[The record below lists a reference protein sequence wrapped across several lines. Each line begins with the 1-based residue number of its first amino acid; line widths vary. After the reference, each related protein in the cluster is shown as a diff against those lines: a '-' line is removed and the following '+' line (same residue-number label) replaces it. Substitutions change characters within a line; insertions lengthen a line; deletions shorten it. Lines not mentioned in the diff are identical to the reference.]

1 MISNTFIKRPITA
14 IVISIVITIVG
25 LISLINLP
33 VSQYPS
39 ITPPVVQVSGI
50 YTGADAA
57 TVEETV
63 ATPVEVQVNGVPGMT
78 YIQTNSTSDGRLG
91 MNVNF
96 ELGTDVNIAAMDV
109 QTRVNSALPQLPDDV
124 KRLGLTVRKS
134 NTGILMV
141 VGVYSPKGTHDIK
154 FVDNYTNI
162 FIRDA
167 ILRVKGVGDAFTR
180 AEDFSMRL
188 WLQPDKMAQQGITAS
203 DVIRT
208 VQEQNVQVAAG
219 SVGSAPQPK
228 EQAFEYTAFVHGRL
242 KSEEEFGNIIL
253 KTNTVDRSI
262 VYLHDVARIELGRF
276 QYSGSGFVDG
286 KRASFLLI
294 FQSPGSNAIET
305 AQGVVKTLDNL
316 KKSFPIDI
324 DYSVP
329 FETVSVVRVSIH
341 EVVETLLIALLLVTL
356 VVFLFLQNFR
366 ATLIPILA
374 IPVSIIST
382 FAFFIPL
389 GFTVNTLTLFG
400 FVLAIGIVV
409 DDAIIVVEAVQHNID
424 EEHLSPRE
432 ASYKAMKDISGPV
445 IAIAL
450 VLAAVFIPVG
460 FIPGIVGK
468 LYQQFAI
475 TIAISV
481 LISAFVALTL
491 TPALCSI
498 LLKRV
503 HMPSEEKV
511 PNRFFTGFNS
521 WFKRTTVKYT
531 LQVGKILH
539 HARYVVIFLV
549 LLLVAT
555 FFLFKNKP
563 TGFLPTED
571 EGRVFITF
579 ELPEASSTVRAVE
592 VLQKMMGILDEMDGV
607 GHYAAIAGLNVVS
620 FSNKSN
626 SGTIFCQFKPWDE
639 RKSKSLQLV
648 RNDSKNAAEIF
659 DDQGGPGCGNTA
671 ACNSGTWKNGGIQL
685 YFAATRKYRRHPCF

>member
-1 MISNTFIKRPITA
+1 MGSFH
-14 IVISIVITIVG
+14 
-25 LISLINLP
+25 
-33 VSQYPS
+33 
-39 ITPPVVQVSGI
+39 
-50 YTGADAA
+50 
-57 TVEETV
+57 
-63 ATPVEVQVNGVPGMT
+63 
-78 YIQTNSTSDGRLG
+78 
-91 MNVNF
+91 
-96 ELGTDVNIAAMDV
+96 
-109 QTRVNSALPQLPDDV
+109 
-124 KRLGLTVRKS
+124 
-134 NTGILMV
+134 
-141 VGVYSPKGTHDIK
+141 PKGTHDIK

-228 EQAFEYTAFVHGRL
+228 DQAFEYTAFVHGRL

-253 KTNTVDRSI
+253 KTNTADRSI

-460 FIPGIVGK
+460 FIPGHCWKTVSAVCHNNCHFRPHFCLCCPHTHPGPV
-468 LYQQFAI
+468 FH
-475 TIAISV
+475 IA
-481 LISAFVALTL
+481 
-491 TPALCSI
+491 
-498 LLKRV
+498 
-503 HMPSEEKV
+503 
-511 PNRFFTGFNS
+511 
-521 WFKRTTVKYT
+521 
-531 LQVGKILH
+531 
-539 HARYVVIFLV
+539 
-549 LLLVAT
+549 
-555 FFLFKNKP
+555 
-563 TGFLPTED
+563 
-571 EGRVFITF
+571 
-579 ELPEASSTVRAVE
+579 
-592 VLQKMMGILDEMDGV
+592 
-607 GHYAAIAGLNVVS
+607 
-620 FSNKSN
+620 
-626 SGTIFCQFKPWDE
+626 
-639 RKSKSLQLV
+639 
-648 RNDSKNAAEIF
+648 
-659 DDQGGPGCGNTA
+659 
-671 ACNSGTWKNGGIQL
+671 
-685 YFAATRKYRRHPCF
+685 